1 MKLMF
6 LMVLAFGGA
15 AAELSEEDLSAR
27 IERALDFFAPIAKF
41 VSGIDKPASQAVVAF
56 CERESARSSK
66 ECVRDWKEAKE
77 ITKPHDLLPW
87 LYTLKTASAGRNP
100 SFSLPGVRMGVDM
113 GDIWLEILESIW
125 DMPASYK
132 AIDGMVNIMEKMGV
146 KRPYIAAYC
155 NCVASVA
162 RGNLLDFA
170 PASPEEGTT
179 FYKTWQGENIEEHI
193 SGLLECVQISKVYL
207 TSASILGYIRF
218 LDWKGGANWWEV
230 FQALQKA
237 EKTFEGCHGSGLN
250 SDWGDF
256 FREDIRKTWLKFF
269 REDSRGEERFLNES
283 LTLRE
288 CMEESKK
295 EGWECPHLVMCAAAD
310 VPYDILMDLA
320 KTDQEQYDFWQR
332 CRRIYA
338 EKAESA
344 LVIFVPV
351 INRIQQSN
359 SRACKALQSLYFKAR
374 SVRPPQEKNP
384 VWGKSQPVINDIGQ
398 LRTGLRALELNCAQQ
413 GMESFEWP
421 GRLFG
426 ADMGKIF
433 LDLNYDTQTLFD
445 VIEITNLMQ
454 RLGVHPDFVLQYCVF
469 SASAVCEAPKGQFFR
484 TWSWR
489 SLDSEATAY
498 KFFYGQNID
507 QFVSQIILNEK
518 SDGFIHWPIA
528 DYLSKYVAYLSWKG
542 SVNWWD
548 FLLGLYKGGASRKG
562 RLAPVFVSVRNQ
574 LLNEVGDCDK
584 AHNYLVDVI
593 GQLRDLKQEKQEAL
607 EDLLDW
613 LVRYRE
619 GGASA
624 LWTDKR
630 MKNVNMHIVS
640 QMVEL
645 IHFSMPV
652 GTKTLSFFDFVVQSL
667 PTEGVLQKNGGVQR
681 LQEGTYKRL
690 VEGETAMPF
699 LSGMLLTGS
708 RFEGGQARAERN
720 AVHYIG
726 YLVPK
731 LSLEKLMDMLKSVP
745 SLQEGQEVVSSLLW
759 NAIKAKKEKRV
770 EPLLQYLKFLLQQEG
785 MSLVYA
791 EKEIDEVCHDL
802 HALGGQRVAEAFL
815 RNHCS
820 ECSTAEQLSLRTR
833 ANKILQQQEQE
844 SDLTE
849 WSLVV

>member
-1 MKLMF
+1 MKLIF
-6 LMVLAFGGA
+6 LMVLGLSGV
-15 AAELSEEDLSAR
+15 AAELSEEDVSTR
-27 IERALDFFAPIAKF
+27 IEKALDLFAPIAKF
-41 VSGIDKPASQAVVAF
+41 VSGIDKPASQAVVDF
-56 CERESARSSK
+56 CEREGARASK
-66 ECVRDWKEAKE
+66 ERVRNWKEEKE
-77 ITKPHDLLPW
+77 ITKLEDLLPW
-87 LYTLKTASAGRNP
+87 LYNLKTASAGRNP
-100 SFSLPGVRMGVDM
+100 SFSLPGIRMNVDM
-113 GDIWLEILESIW
+113 GDLWLEILQRAWS
-125 DMPASYK
+125 MPATYK
-132 AIDGMVNIMEKMGV
+132 VIDGMVNIMEKMGV

-155 NCVASVA
+155 NRVANVA
-162 RGNLLDFA
+162 RGNFLDFA
-170 PASPEEGTT
+170 PPSPEEGTT
-179 FYKTWQGENIEEHI
+179 FYKTWQGENTEEHI

-359 SRACKALQSLYFKAR
+359 SRACKAVQSLYCKAR
-374 SVRPPQEKNP
+374 SVRPPQEKNS
-384 VWGKSQPVINDIGQ
+384 VWDKSQPVINDIGQ

-454 RLGVHPDFVLQYCVF
+454 RVGVHPDFVLQYCFF

-507 QFVSQIILNEK
+507 QFVSHIILNEE
-518 SDGFIHWPIA
+518 SDGFVHWSIA

-542 SVNWWD
+542 SVNWWG

-562 RLAPVFVSVRNQ
+562 RLAPVFASVCKQ

-584 AHNYLVDVI
+584 AYDYLESVI
-593 GQLRDLKQEKQEAL
+593 EQGQLSAGLKQEAL
-607 EDLLDW
+607 EGLLDW
-613 LVRYRE
+613 LVRYRQ
-619 GGASA
+619 GASA
-624 LWTDKR
+624 LWIDKR
-630 MKNVNMHIVS
+630 QMKNVSMSTVS
-640 QMVEL
+640 QMLEI
-645 IHFSMPV
+645 IHLSMRE
-652 GTKTLSFFDFVVQSL
+652 KTLSFFDFAVQSL
-667 PTEGVLQKNGGVQR
+667 PTERMLQKSGGVQC
-681 LQEGTYKRL
+681 LPEGFYKNL
-690 VEGETAMPF
+690 VEGKSAMPF
-699 LSGMLLTGS
+699 LSEMVLTGS
-708 RFEGGQARAERN
+708 LCKEGQAQAERN
-720 AVHYIG
+720 AAHYIG
-726 YLVPK
+726 YLAPK
-731 LSLEKLMDMLKSVP
+731 LSLEKLVDMLKSVP
-745 SLQEGQEVVSSLLW
+745 SLQKGQEVVSSLLW
-759 NAIKAKKEKRV
+759 GAIKAKKEKRV